1 MIENLFES
9 FHMQYQAGSA
19 RQQLN
24 PLIIFVWTKKLT
36 LYINIAAFSGDV
48 KHFVQKIKAG

>member
-24 PLIIFVWTKKLT
+24 PLIIFVWTKKVNSI
-36 LYINIAAFSGDV
+36 Y
-48 KHFVQKIKAG
+48 KHSRF

>member
-24 PLIIFVWTKKLT
+24 PLIIFVSYHICLDEKAHLI
-36 LYINIAAFSGDV
+36 Y
-48 KHFVQKIKAG
+48 KHSRF